1 MEIAY
6 WLIGTLLA
14 LCVGSFLNVVIYR
27 LPQQVMNP
35 QPGITLL
42 LPRSHCPHC
51 QTTLR
56 AIDMLP
62 LLSWLLLR
70 GRCRYCHH
78 PVSLRY
84 PLTERLTAVISL
96 ALAWLLP
103 PDSRMPAALLLAW
116 ILLALT
122 LIDIEHLLL
131 PDALTLSL
139 CTVRGHSRQVFGD
152 IVNTFSHPLPMV
164 IDFFFRSITPTVVLY
179 HHTA

>member
-35 QPGITLL
+35 QPGIPLL

-56 AIDMLP
+56 ASDMLP
-62 LLSWLLLR
+62 LLSWLLLG
-70 GRCRYCHH
+70 GRCRYCPH

-84 PLTERLTAVISL
+84 PLPELLTAAISL
-96 ALAWLLP
+96 A
-103 PDSRMPAALLLAW
+103 
-116 ILLALT
+116 
-122 LIDIEHLLL
+122 
-131 PDALTLSL
+131 
-139 CTVRGHSRQVFGD
+139 
-152 IVNTFSHPLPMV
+152 
-164 IDFFFRSITPTVVLY
+164 
-179 HHTA
+179 